1 MPSSDSIR
9 RLSVIFVLNNRH
21 GGNLQA
27 IDSVSISWAFHPLF
41 QPSLGSIIILTRFIA
56 DFDSYSKV

>member
-1 MPSSDSIR
+1 M
-9 RLSVIFVLNNRH
+9 IFVLNNRH
-21 GGNLQA
+21 GGTLQA